1 MNTPRRRPL
10 SLGNLRAFEAVAR
23 RLSFSEAAE
32 ELFVTQ
38 SAISRQIKGLEDE
51 LGAPLFERTG
61 RGVTPTAAALAIAD
75 AARRARTPSVESIT
89 IVTKIRNQ
97 ARRTSPLK
105 IARIAQALSTDD
117 ELVIARCDL
126 DWCARYQ
133 HTLFDFDRYR
143 RPEVYG
149 RITAQAAKPAAKAK
163 LLTLTEISKL
173 AGISYPTLVRYVKA
187 YADRLPHEGKGRARR
202 FYQEAVNVF
211 RQLRNEGGKGG
222 RKPAAAAAQPAAK
235 RRGRPPGSGKKAAA
249 APAPAQDAGLV
260 RRLRE
265 IEKAH
270 LDLEKRFRDFAKGL
284 QKLFR

>member
-1 MNTPRRRPL
+1 MAEPVGNQGKLYTLSEISEKSKISMPTLQRYKKMYQGRIPAEGKGRKQRYPESAFAVFEEIRKENLGRRGRPRKDPNAPRPAQA
-10 SLGNLRAFEAVAR
+10 SGGRKPASAPAAKPARAAAKAAPAAPAR
-23 RLSFSEAAE
+23 RGRPPGSKTGAKAAPAPAP
-32 ELFVTQ
+32 TPKRRGRPPG
-38 SAISRQIKGLEDE
+38 SKT
-51 LGAPLFERTG
+51 GAKAQP
-61 RGVTPTAAALAIAD
+61 AA
-75 AARRARTPSVESIT
+75 
-89 IVTKIRNQ
+89 
-97 ARRTSPLK
+97 
-105 IARIAQALSTDD
+105 
-117 ELVIARCDL
+117 
-126 DWCARYQ
+126 
-133 HTLFDFDRYR
+133 
-143 RPEVYG
+143 
-149 RITAQAAKPAAKAK
+149 AAKPAAKAK